1 MKHGNQRL
9 RPAPRPL
16 WKRILERYKFR
27 GSLLRPRVPLVLFRI
42 WSPNT
47 DRQAQR
53 RPGPTVAHYPLTL
66 NFQLLWQQSINK
78 ETRRQTLIER
88 SIFSRAVTRELL
100 QAWLDPVHT
109 NSSDR
114 LADVITRPSAQVRGA
129 AETISVARDAQ
140 ARAASAFSL
149 ERTVTL
155 PPDVSSQMTPALHDE
170 LSHAGPRRKTI
181 SAKTFRRFS
190 EKVFRKRLHTLVAE
204 RNVLVTSAARSGE
217 LAYIPKRNWAGG
229 AWSSPLE
236 DDTALQP
243 ATLPRSKISRSFHRN
258 VDMTPR
264 VSVSGQSQLIHAE
277 RAVGAGQNSLPD
289 VRSRLFAQSASL
301 NLASPPAAG
310 AAARSSEP
318 QEQTSI
324 SRLPAVVQPAQPQL
338 DLGRLSDEVYRHIQK
353 KIRVE
358 RERRGL

>member
-9 RPAPRPL
+9 RRAPRPL

-47 DRQAQR
+47 NRQAQR
-53 RPGPTVAHYPLTL
+53 GSGPTVAHYPLTL
-66 NFQLLWQQSINK
+66 NFNAFWQQPINK

-100 QAWLDPVHT
+100 QAWLDPDRT
-109 NSSDR
+109 NGSAR
-114 LADVITRPSAQVRGA
+114 LPDLIARPSAKVRGS
-129 AETISVARDAQ
+129 AETISVARHAQ
-140 ARAASAFSL
+140 ARAASALPL

-155 PPDVSSQMTPALHDE
+155 PPGVSSQPPALHDE
-170 LSHAGPRRKTI
+170 LSHLGPRRKTI
-181 SAKTFRRFS
+181 GPKTFRRFS
-190 EKVFRKRLHTLVAE
+190 EKVFKSGVHTLVAE
-204 RNVLVTSAARSGE
+204 RNVLVTSSARSGE
-217 LAYIPKRNWAGG
+217 LAYRPKSNSAGG
-229 AWSSPLE
+229 ASSSPLE
-236 DDTALQP
+236 DDAAFQP
-243 ATLPRSKISRSFHRN
+243 ATLPRSRISRSLQRN

-264 VSVSGQSQLIHAE
+264 LSVSVQSQFIQPE
-277 RAVGAGQNSLPD
+277 RAVWAGQNSLPG

-310 AAARSSEP
+310 SAARSEP

-338 DLGRLSDEVYRHIQK
+338 DIGRLSDEVYRHIQK

-358 RERRGL
+358 RERRGM